1 MTTQFK
7 TPKDAK
13 EAINLVAE
21 SATKAAEDAK
31 FAVDELS
38 NFVAKATE
46 DNQAMLAF
54 NQKLLQTGFEAWQN
68 YTQAYLEFVLSAAQ
82 RTVEQSFAFR
92 EGLDKLVVDSFKRN
106 QGLIQVEQG
115 VAFDAFDAFESQF
128 KATSKRVAK
137 GFNIPSLN

>member
-1 MTTQFK
+1 MTTQYK

-21 SATKAAEDAK
+21 SASKAAEEAK

-46 DNQAMLAF
+46 DSQTVLAS
-54 NQKLLQTGFEAWQN
+54 NQKLFQNSFEVWQN
-68 YTQAYLEFVLSAAQ
+68 YTQVYLEFILSATQ

-92 EGLDKLVVDSFKRN
+92 ENLDKLVVDSLKRN
-106 QGLIQVEQG
+106 QALIEAEQDTT
-115 VAFDAFDAFESQF
+115 FDAFDAFEAQV
-128 KATSKRVAK
+128 KATSERVAK
-137 GFNIPSLN
+137 SFNIPSLN